1 MTALDIYHTKTK
13 RERGDREM
21 KKYLVAVMVMAMATV
36 VYAQPSIMEGTR
48 EFSISGGYDPDG
60 AVGSELDLELGY
72 GVFVRDAIE
81 VGGIL
86 GYTSYEDAGFGDDL
100 KIWALGGFVEYH
112 FDMASMSVP
121 YIGATV
127 GYANYDTGVLDDSS
141 FVYGPKVGVK
151 YFIADNVAVD
161 IALEYLL
168 ASEEI
173 FVNEGVAEDNDL
185 SLSFG
190 IRAMF

>member
-1 MTALDIYHTKTK
+1 
-13 RERGDREM
+13 M

-60 AVGSELDLELGY
+60 AAGSELDLTLGY
-72 GVFVRDAIE
+72 GVFVRDALEI
-81 VGGIL
+81 GGIL
-86 GYTSYEDAGFGDDL
+86 GYMSYEGAGAAGGDYKL
-100 KIWALGGFVEYH
+100 WALGGFVEYH

-121 YIGATV
+121 YIGARIA
-127 GYANYDTGVLDDSS
+127 YENYDTGVLDDSS
-141 FVYGPKVGVK
+141 LVYGPRVGVK
-151 YFIADNVAVD
+151 YFIADNVAID
-161 IALEYLL
+161 IALQYLL

-185 SLSFG
+185 SISFG
-190 IRAMF
+190 IRSMF

>member
-1 MTALDIYHTKTK
+1 
-13 RERGDREM
+13 M
-21 KKYLVAVMVMAMATV
+21 KKYLVVAMVMAMATA

-60 AVGSELDLELGY
+60 VVGSELDLELGY
-72 GVFVRDAIE
+72 GVFLRDGVE
-81 VGGIL
+81 VGGLL
-86 GYTSYEDAGFGDDL
+86 GYTSYEDAGLGGDL
-100 KIWALGGFVEYH
+100 KVWALGGFVEYH

-127 GYANYDTGVLDDSS
+127 GYSNYDTGALDDSS
-141 FVYGPKVGVK
+141 FVYGPRVGVK

-168 ASEEI
+168 ASEDI
-173 FVNEGVAEDNDL
+173 FVNEGVVEDNDL